1 MTTYPYSPS
10 LSERRLRLAILL
22 TATVAAALLLLSQQP
37 ALAGEVHF
45 DPESPAGKE
54 YALPLDQAR
63 EEAAGAGKTDGPAG
77 EKAPLFGEGVSSGGG
92 GPQAGGGRPA
102 TGSPGNGPTG
112 DGSDGQQQVA
122 GPKRSPAAVAAALSG
137 DDDGYAVSS
146 AILWILAIAVLA
158 GIAALLLRAVQRPR
172 PT

>member
-1 MTTYPYSPS
+1 
-10 LSERRLRLAILL
+10 LRLAILL

-37 ALAGEVHF
+37 AFAGEVHF

-92 GPQAGGGRPA
+92 GPQAGGGGPA
-102 TGSPGNGPTG
+102 TGSPGNGTTG
-112 DGSDGQQQVA
+112 DGSDGQPQAA
-122 GPKRSPAAVAAALSG
+122 GSTRSPAAVAAALSG
-137 DDDGYAVSS
+137 GGDGYALSS
-146 AILWILAIAVLA
+146 AILWLLAIAALA
-158 GIAALLLRAVQRPR
+158 GIAALLLRALQRPR